1 MLFEILLMNK
11 QESRNHLTIV
21 PDDCDRVVSSQVPQ
35 PTKQLRN
42 LTSETHAIC
51 SQRRRLQYV
60 LKEEYCMVQYVLK
73 EEDYCIVGG
82 ATPPCAPPPSPRT

>member
-42 LTSETHAIC
+42 LTCNMFSKKKPAIC

-73 EEDYCIVGG
+73 ED
-82 ATPPCAPPPSPRT
+82 